1 MRKGV
6 RIMDKQFRDVE
17 ATFNEL
23 KRQFRF
29 GEISQREF
37 IDRLKQ
43 LRIKDPKGR
52 FWMIGAQSGRWYVF
66 EGKDWVKAE
75 PPSFQE
81 KKLICIYCGFEND
94 LEAESCARCGSHVT
108 EEEGREEA
116 DGWSPGE
123 NEAGSGERPSG
134 NLPAAGADALDED
147 EPRLYAVHSIKPGSF
162 MVFSG
167 TIGIFTGVALGLILG
182 ATGFLPGFVALL
194 PAFLQEMQG
203 KLLGAII
210 LTLLGGI
217 VGFICFAGF
226 GLLCVGLA
234 NGALSLAGGV
244 QLRLEK
250 RSGGTP
256 SDKPVH

>member
-1 MRKGV
+1 
-6 RIMDKQFRDVE
+6 MDKQFRDVE

-43 LRIKDPKGR
+43 LRIKDPNGR

-75 PPSFQE
+75 PPSFEE

-94 LEAESCARCGSHVT
+94 LEAESCARCGNHVT
-108 EEEGREEA
+108 EGEDSEEA
-116 DGWSPGE
+116 SGWGPGE
-123 NEAGSGERPSG
+123 NVAGPGEGPSG
-134 NLPAAGADALDED
+134 HLPAAGADVPDED
-147 EPRLYAVHSIKPGSF
+147 GVLLYAVHSIRPGSF
-162 MVFSG
+162 MIFSG
-167 TIGIFTGVALGLILG
+167 TIGIFTGVLLGLILG
-182 ATGFLPGFVALL
+182 ATGFLPEFVALL

-217 VGFICFAGF
+217 AGFICFAGF
-226 GLLCVGLA
+226 GLLCVGMA

-250 RSGGTP
+250 RSGGP
-256 SDKPVH
+256 LADKSAH